1 MAIADQQNRRRAR
14 FQQYQSEQARNL
26 AGLIGAVD
34 DVGEEADADAMAKSK
49 MEALSSDTSTRKTQA
64 EAALLRAKTAADANA
79 DAILRKKTD
88 DSARIAADEAKAA
101 KLAREESVLRRKS
114 SEDTL
119 RARLEAGTPGATPI
133 IDDPALEELDDDA
146 VRLIEAQTAA
156 KKEAD
161 TEKKR
166 AADAKI
172 AADKAL
178 ADARTADAEKKRRG
192 PAGGGKGAKLVNPD
206 AARKLKAE
214 ADKAE
219 ADAKKAA
226 RDAALDGKPPKP
238 MLTPAEVEGVVELQ
252 GGVDIL
258 NRLKDMKTKGGKGGA
273 PINTGPLEA
282 LGSWFRSKT
291 GVESPEKTAFK
302 ALAGENIASY
312 IKSISGATVAVEER
326 AELLKNVPSASDDD
340 EEFMSKLKTVKD
352 TLDAKLRLKE
362 KAFAATGR
370 DTSIFGA
377 SAVPSD
383 PAAAAAALSD
393 ADLDARIAAKAAEL
407 KGKK

>member
-1 MAIADQQNRRRAR
+1 MAIADQQERRRAR

-34 DVGEEADADAMAKSK
+34 DVGEEADADAMAKAK
-49 MEALSSDTSTRKTQA
+49 AEALASDTGARKTQA

-101 KLAREESVLRRKS
+101 KLAREESVLRRKES
-114 SEDTL
+114 VLDVK
-119 RARLEAGTPGATPI
+119 RATEGGLSKSDLE
-133 IDDPALEELDDDA
+133 
-146 VRLIEAQTAA
+146 
-156 KKEAD
+156 
-161 TEKKR
+161 KR
-166 AADAKI
+166 AAEMGLPPEQLLAEADMLNREEMLAVDESKAKTAASDALTAQRE
-172 AADKAL
+172 AAASKLLRAP
-178 ADARTADAEKKRRG
+178 T
-192 PAGGGKGAKLVNPD
+192 GGKGAKPVNPD

-226 RDAALDGKPPKP
+226 RDAAGDGKPPKP

-252 GGVDIL
+252 GARDMLG
-258 NRLKDMKTKGGKGGA
+258 RLEKMKKSGGA
-273 PINTGPLEA
+273 KGAAINTGPLEA
-282 LGSWFRSKT
+282 LGSWFASKV
-291 GVESPEKTAFK
+291 GVESPEKTEFK
-302 ALAGENIASY
+302 ALAGEQIAGY
-312 IKSISGATVAVEER
+312 IKNISGATVSESER
-326 AELLKNVPSASDDD
+326 KSLLENIPSASDDD
-340 EEFMSKLKTVKD
+340 EEFLAKLKTVKD

-370 DTSIFGA
+370 DTSIFGEA
-377 SAVPSD
+377 
-383 PAAAAAALSD
+383 PAAPDPVAAAKALSD
-393 ADLDARIAAKAAEL
+393 ADLAALIAAGP

>member
-34 DVGEEADADAMAKSK
+34 DVGEEADADAMAKAK
-49 MEALSSDTSTRKTQA
+49 AEALASDTGARKTQA

-119 RARLEAGTPGATPI
+119 RTRLETGTPGATPV

-146 VRLIEAQTAA
+146 VRTIEAQVAAA
-156 KKEAD
+156 KAAEA
-161 TEKKR
+161 EKKR

-172 AADKAL
+172 KADEAL
-178 ADARTADAEKKRRG
+178 AAQRLRVPT
-192 PAGGGKGAKLVNPD
+192 GGRGAKPVNPD
-206 AARKLKAE
+206 VARKLKAE

-226 RDAALDGKPPKP
+226 RDAAGDGKPVKP

-252 GGVDIL
+252 GARDMIG
-258 NRLKDMKTKGGKGGA
+258 RLEKMKKSGGA
-273 PINTGPLEA
+273 KGAAINTGPLEA
-282 LGSWFRSKT
+282 LGSWFASKV
-291 GVESPEKTAFK
+291 GVESPEKTEFK
-302 ALAGENIASY
+302 ALAGEQIAGY
-312 IKSISGATVAVEER
+312 IKNISGATVSEPER
-326 AELLKNVPSASDDD
+326 KSLLENIPSASDDD
-340 EEFMSKLKTVKD
+340 EEFLAKLKTVKD

-362 KAFAATGR
+362 KAFSATGR
-370 DTSIFGA
+370 DTSIFGEA
-377 SAVPSD
+377 
-383 PAAAAAALSD
+383 PAAAKKPADMSD
-393 ADLDARIAAKAAEL
+393 VDIEARLKEL
-407 KGKK
+407 KAKR